1 MKWTLGIA
9 LGVFFALMVGI
20 SLWSRKRVHTG
31 EDFIVAGRNLPAIL
45 TTATIM
51 ATWYAAETILVT
63 ADVVRVEGLR
73 VTALE
78 PIGISL
84 ALFTLGFF
92 FARRLWACKFL
103 TLADVIGWR
112 FGPLAERIQALL
124 SIGYVGWVSVQ
135 LVGLAGVFKV
145 YFGLPLSWGITSTA
159 LVLTL
164 YTLIGGMWSVAITD
178 FVQLGLLLVGV
189 VALTIAVLN
198 VLGGSAWGG
207 LQEIVARA
215 EPGDLVLLPVD
226 SLSEFQYW
234 LGLIV
239 VGMFGNIAATDT
251 AQRMFAARS
260 ARAASGA
267 CLTSGVLY
275 LVFGSLPVLLGLAG
289 NLLLDDSVTEAVI
302 PSLAEAFF
310 SPPMAIIF
318 ALTLTAAVTS
328 SVDSG
333 LLAPASAFAK
343 NIITP
348 LTKGRF
354 RLLPLTRVCVAV
366 AALISTGLAL
376 SGTRGFE
383 LLQSTYA
390 LGIPSFVVLTF
401 ALYQKRCVPL
411 AGVATLAAGVLV
423 WLYETVSTVTA
434 AGSSG
439 AVFSPVFPVVLLG
452 ISFAVYL
459 VTDRVARWF
468 GQQGQL
474 APRPD
479 CGAP

>member
-1 MKWTLGIA
+1 
-9 LGVFFALMVGI
+9 
-20 SLWSRKRVHTG
+20 
-31 EDFIVAGRNLPAIL
+31 
-45 TTATIM
+45 
-51 ATWYAAETILVT
+51 
-63 ADVVRVEGLR
+63 
-73 VTALE
+73 
-78 PIGISL
+78 
-84 ALFTLGFF
+84 
-92 FARRLWACKFL
+92 
-103 TLADVIGWR
+103 
-112 FGPLAERIQALL
+112 
-124 SIGYVGWVSVQ
+124 
-135 LVGLAGVFKV
+135 
-145 YFGLPLSWGITSTA
+145 
-159 LVLTL
+159 
-164 YTLIGGMWSVAITD
+164 
-178 FVQLGLLLVGV
+178 
-189 VALTIAVLN
+189 
-198 VLGGSAWGG
+198 
-207 LQEIVARA
+207 
-215 EPGDLVLLPVD
+215 
-226 SLSEFQYW
+226 
-234 LGLIV
+234 
-239 VGMFGNIAATDT
+239 
-251 AQRMFAARS
+251 
-260 ARAASGA
+260 
-267 CLTSGVLY
+267 VLY

-302 PSLAEAFF
+302 PALAEAFF

-333 LLAPASAFAK
+333 LLAPASTFAK

-348 LTKGRF
+348 LTKGRY

-468 GQQGQL
+468 GQQGL
-474 APRPD
+474 PPD
-479 CGAP
+479 PCSRA